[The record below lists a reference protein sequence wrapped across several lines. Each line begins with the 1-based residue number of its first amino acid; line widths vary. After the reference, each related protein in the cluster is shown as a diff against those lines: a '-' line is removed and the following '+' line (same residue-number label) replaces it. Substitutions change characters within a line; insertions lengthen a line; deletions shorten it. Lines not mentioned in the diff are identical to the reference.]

1 MQIKVNSRYLE
12 RSSGVVSLSAIPK
25 TWALLLVGAFFV
37 FTGIAGLVGYR
48 IGATGGA
55 QQPEEIAKHWQAELD
70 RQREELSRLHQ
81 SAQDSVNAMSR
92 RLGQMQAQVIRLEAL
107 GQRLVKMAR
116 LDSGEFDFEHPPAQG
131 GPASS
136 AMQNDVEPP
145 DFMVA
150 LERLSRQL
158 EDRSSQLEVLESVLM
173 NRSLQEEVLP
183 AGRPIVQGW
192 LSSRYGM
199 RTDPFTG
206 RRDFHAGVDFAG
218 KKGSPVVATAAGVV
232 VWAGNRSGYG
242 KLVEINHG
250 NGYTTRYAHN
260 REVLVKVGEAVK
272 KGQVIAEM
280 GSTGRSTGPH
290 VHFEV
295 LRDGRTVNPAKYIRA
310 AN

>member
-12 RSSGVVSLSAIPK
+12 RPSGAAPLSGISKAS
-25 TWALLLVGAFFV
+25 ALFLVGLFFIVTMVAAF
-37 FTGIAGLVGYR
+37 VGYR
-48 IGATGGA
+48 AGAADAA
-55 QQPEEIAKHWQAELD
+55 QQPEEMTRLWQTELD
-70 RQREELSRLHQ
+70 QQRKELSRLRQ
-81 SAQDSVNAMSR
+81 SARDNNNAMSR

-116 LDSGEFDFEHPPAQG
+116 LDSGEFNFEDPPAQG

-136 AMQNDVEPP
+136 AMQNAVESP

-150 LERLSRQL
+150 LERLSHQL
-158 EDRSSQLEVLESVLM
+158 EDRSSQLQVLESVLM
-173 NRSLQEEVLP
+173 NRSLQAEVLP
-183 AGRPIVQGW
+183 GGQPIAQGW

-218 KKGSPVVATAAGVV
+218 KEGSPVVATAAGVV
-232 VWAGNRSGYG
+232 TWAGNRSGYG
-242 KLVEINHG
+242 RLVEINHG
-250 NGYTTRYAHN
+250 NGYATRYGHN
-260 REVLVKVGEAVK
+260 RRVLVKAGEAVK

-295 LRDGRTVNPAKYIRA
+295 LRNGRAVNPTKYIQA